1 MAVQAAQVPKRM
13 LSLALTDGLLCL
25 SAAWLA
31 WKSAGT
37 LGFRFACGLVAI
49 PALLGFLRFSGLYP
63 LEAWHQLFTIMSAS
77 AALPLLAISIQ
88 WPDSAV
94 AQKRQFILIFLGST
108 MLLGLLISG
117 LGKLRMYDQAL
128 GLLSM
133 LAMLLFL
140 IRHGEKIQI
149 AGAVVMLVGS
159 VLFVVK
165 VSVPPWL
172 APGDWL
178 HMGMALGLILIAPKL
193 RATEESGAL
202 DNFA

>member
-77 AALPLLAISIQ
+77 AALPLLAISI
-88 WPDSAV
+88 
-94 AQKRQFILIFLGST
+94 
-108 MLLGLLISG
+108 LLGLLISG

-149 AGAVVMLVGS
+149 AGAVVMLFGS

>member
-63 LEAWHQLFTIMSAS
+63 LEAWHQLF
-77 AALPLLAISIQ
+77 SIQ

-149 AGAVVMLVGS
+149 AGAVVMLFGS